1 MTNGDKVMELRKQNR
16 QNSENGTSGDRVMK
30 LSKQNQPEHTEQ

>member
-1 MTNGDKVMELRKQNR
+1 MTNRDKVMELGKQNR
-16 QNSENGTSGDRVMK
+16 QNSENGPSGDRVMK